1 MLLTVKKRKR
11 QSICWAMYGC
21 VVYANSALVMYVGF
35 VTVSVVLVNVTSSAQ
50 ETVTNGPVNVVSGFG
65 KRNK

>member
-1 MLLTVKKRKR
+1 
-11 QSICWAMYGC
+11 MYGC